1 MVKAKEFSQDW
12 RAVVAKHF
20 EMKKPTVEIIICMPG
35 QVSEWTVYCWVSE
48 LKNSVKIWICFLV
61 LVD

>member
-1 MVKAKEFSQDW
+1 MVKVKEFSQDLSD
-12 RAVVAKHF
+12 VVAKHF

-48 LKNSVKIWICFLV
+48 IKNNGKI
-61 LVD
+61 